1 MELRDKQ
8 RGKEGERKREGRREG
23 EEGGVTVHFSWI
35 VMEMMCCYNRGR
47 HIQMRAF

>member
-8 RGKEGERKREGRREG
+8 RGKEGGRERGERE
-23 EEGGVTVHFSWI
+23 GVTVHFSWI

-47 HIQMRAF
+47 HIEMREF